1 MTTEIY
7 KFMKVSDLIK
17 DKTLVNKIS
26 KHISTIYGANLTSK
40 ELDDCQNKVISL
52 LAQIPRKIHQI
63 KEKWSEN
70 TVVLITYADSVTH
83 PENKPLST
91 LEEFLDDY
99 CRNIISIVHILPFF
113 PSSSDDGFAVIDYY
127 NVDNNYGDWNNI
139 KDISEKF
146 SVMSDIV
153 INHGSS
159 KSEWFKNFLCGEG
172 KGSNYF
178 LSFDK
183 SFDTSEIIRPR
194 TNKLLQK
201 FKTNNGEKYLW
212 CTFSKDQIDY
222 NFSNPDILYE
232 FIEILTYHIN
242 QNITVFRFD
251 AVAFLWK
258 KIGTKCINLAETHEL
273 IRLFRTI
280 LEYLCTKSILVTET
294 NTPARENVSYFGN
307 ANEAQWIYNFSL
319 PPILLYTILSGNS
332 SHIEKL
338 TMSMPPSQLGT
349 SYLNFIA
356 SHDGIGLRPAEDFLT
371 SEEIKL
377 LIELMHKNGGKV
389 SYRTNHKGEDS
400 PYEVN
405 ISLMDAVNQT
415 FHDTDNLQ
423 LNRFICIHAIM
434 MSLEGVPAFYIH
446 SLLGTEND
454 YELYNQTK
462 QNRSLNRHTYDK
474 KSIYEDLTSEGTV
487 ANIIHKSISN
497 LLFIRKKQRAFH
509 PNAVQFTLHLGN
521 DLYGIWRQSLDKK
534 QSIFCISNITNKTK
548 EFSLIDI
555 NLIGFDSWFDLITGD
570 IIDDLSSSLKLKP
583 YQTVWI
589 TNS

>member
-1 MTTEIY
+1 MTVT
-7 KFMKVSDLIK
+7 DLNN
-17 DKTLVNKIS
+17 DKTLVSKIS
-26 KHISTIYGANLTSK
+26 KHVTTIYGANMSKK
-40 ELDDCQNKVISL
+40 ELDECHSKIISL
-52 LAQIPRKIHQI
+52 LDKATKTDQQTMDR
-63 KEKWSEN
+63 WSEN
-70 TVVLITYADSVTH
+70 TVVLITYANSIIHKDD
-83 PENKPLST
+83 KPLST
-91 LEEFLDDY
+91 LEQFLNDY
-99 CRNIISIVHILPFF
+99 CKNIISIVHILPFF

-127 NVDNNYGDWNNI
+127 KVDSKYGDWENI
-139 KDISEKF
+139 NKISKKF
-146 SVMSDIV
+146 SVMSDMV

-159 KSEWFKNFLCGEG
+159 KSEWFKNFLSGKG

-178 LSFDK
+178 LSFD
-183 SFDTSEIIRPR
+183 SAFDTSEVVRPR
-194 TNKLLQK
+194 TNELLQK
-201 FKTNNGEKYLW
+201 FITDDGEKFLW

-232 FIEILTYHIN
+232 FIEILSYHIN

-258 KIGTKCINLAETHEL
+258 KVGTKCINLEETHEL

-280 LEYLCTKSILVTET
+280 MEYLCKKSILVTET

-371 SEEIKL
+371 SKEIQT
-377 LIELMHKNGGKV
+377 LIELMQENGGKV
-389 SYRTNHKGEDS
+389 SYRTNQNGEDS
-400 PYEVN
+400 PYELN
-405 ISLMDAVNQT
+405 ISLLNAVNQT
-415 FHDTDNLQ
+415 FYGTDELQ
-423 LNRFICIHAIM
+423 SDRFICIHAIM

-454 YELYNQTK
+454 HELYSKTK
-462 QNRSLNRHTYDK
+462 HNRSLNRH
-474 KSIYEDLTSEGTV
+474 IYEKIPLYNELTKDGTV
-487 ANIIHKSISN
+487 CNKLYSSISD
-497 LLFIRKKQRAFH
+497 LLVLRKKQKAFH
-509 PNAVQFTLHLGN
+509 PNAVQFTLHLGK
-521 DLYGIWRQSLDKK
+521 DLYGIWRQSLDKR
-534 QSIFCISNITNKTK
+534 QSIFCISNITNKNK

-555 NLIGFDSWFDLITGD
+555 NLIGFDSWFDLISGD
-570 IIDDLSSSLKLKP
+570 VIEDLSSSLKLKP

-589 TNS
+589 TNTQVVD

>member
-1 MTTEIY
+1 MTAT
-7 KFMKVSDLIK
+7 DLNN
-17 DKTLVNKIS
+17 DKTLVSKIS
-26 KHISTIYGANLTSK
+26 KHLTTIYSANLSK
-40 ELDDCQNKVISL
+40 KDLDECQSKIISL
-52 LAQIPRKIHQI
+52 LDKAPKTDQYI
-63 KEKWSEN
+63 KDRWSEN
-70 TVVLITYADSVTH
+70 TVVLITYANSIVHKDD
-83 PENKPLST
+83 KPLFT
-91 LEEFLDDY
+91 LEQFLNDY
-99 CRNIISIVHILPFF
+99 CKDIISIVHILPFF
-113 PSSSDDGFAVIDYY
+113 PSSSDDGFAVTDYY
-127 NVDNNYGDWNNI
+127 NVDKNYGDWENINNI
-139 KDISEKF
+139 SKKF

-159 KSEWFKNFLCGEG
+159 KSEWFKNFLSGKG

-178 LSFDK
+178 LSFDNT
-183 SFDTSEIIRPR
+183 FDTSEVVRPR
-194 TNKLLQK
+194 TNELLQK
-201 FKTNNGEKYLW
+201 FLTNEGDKFLW

-232 FIEILTYHIN
+232 FIEILSYHIN

-258 KIGTKCINLAETHEL
+258 KIGTKCINLEETHEL

-280 LEYLCTKSILVTET
+280 MEYLYKKSILVTET

-356 SHDGIGLRPAEDFLT
+356 SHDGIGLRPAEDFL
-371 SEEIKL
+371 SSREIQE
-377 LIELMHKNGGKV
+377 LIELMQKNGGKV
-389 SYRTNHKGEDS
+389 SYRTNQNGEDS
-400 PYEVN
+400 PYELN
-405 ISLMDAVNQT
+405 ISLLNAVNQT
-415 FHDTDNLQ
+415 FYDTDELQ
-423 LNRFICIHAIM
+423 LDRFICIHAIM

-454 YELYNQTK
+454 YELFNQTK
-462 QNRSLNRHTYDK
+462 HNRSLNRHIYEK
-474 KSIYEDLTSEGTV
+474 ISIYNELTTDGSITNRVHG
-487 ANIIHKSISN
+487 SISK
-497 LLFIRKKQRAFH
+497 LLVLRKKQKAFH
-509 PNAVQFTLHLGN
+509 PNAVQFTLHLGK
-521 DLYGIWRQSLDKK
+521 DLYGIWRQSLDKR

-555 NLIGFDSWFDLITGD
+555 NLIGFDSWFDLISGEL
-570 IIDDLSSSLKLKP
+570 INDLSSSLKLEP

-589 TNS
+589 TNTQK